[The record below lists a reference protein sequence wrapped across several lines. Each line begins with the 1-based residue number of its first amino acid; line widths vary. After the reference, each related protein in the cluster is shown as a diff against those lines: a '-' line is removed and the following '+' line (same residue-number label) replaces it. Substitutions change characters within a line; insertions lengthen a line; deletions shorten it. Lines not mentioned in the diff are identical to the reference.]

1 MLCYPPEQL
10 MDNSLLLELGLTTS
24 ASNSAHRASQAV
36 IIYSDEA
43 THRWA
48 EKAFAKAAGDQ
59 RHAFRSTWWKMSD
72 LSQPGVLAGAVSS
85 AMRSQLIIVATRSGG
100 NFPLP
105 FYIWASSWL
114 PHYVNS
120 GGSLI
125 GLIGTNGESGARNYL
140 LSLARI
146 AGLAASIE
154 ERDLPTTAVPGERAS
169 RSRTTK
175 GHVSCAALEPS
186 FVA

>member
-1 MLCYPPEQL
+1 
-10 MDNSLLLELGLTTS
+10 MDNSLLLELGLATNS
-24 ASNSAHRASQAV
+24 SNRSHHNRQAV
-36 IIYSDEA
+36 IIYSDET

-72 LSQPGVLAGAVSS
+72 LGQPGVLAGAVSS

-114 PHYVNS
+114 PHYVSS

-154 ERDLPTTAVPGERAS
+154 ERDLPITAVPGERVN
-169 RSRTTK
+169 RTRATK
-175 GHVSCAALEPS
+175 GHPTCAALEPS